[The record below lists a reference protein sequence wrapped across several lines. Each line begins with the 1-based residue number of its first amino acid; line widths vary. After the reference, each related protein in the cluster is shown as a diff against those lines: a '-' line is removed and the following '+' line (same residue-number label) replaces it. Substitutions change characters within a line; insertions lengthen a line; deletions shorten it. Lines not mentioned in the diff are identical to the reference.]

1 MGFSTTTTNITIT
14 IFKVFVVIQRK
25 FVIIV
30 NIVCVQASSVS
41 CGRPMCNRKDVSAEF
56 LVVFI
61 ADVVII
67 VIVVIIAIIVII
79 VVIPI
84 KFIRMLSSVTS
95 GLSIR
100 GDG

>member
-1 MGFSTTTTNITIT
+1 M
-14 IFKVFVVIQRK
+14 
-25 FVIIV
+25 IIV
-30 NIVCVQASSVS
+30 NIFCVQASSVS
-41 CGRPMCNRKDVSAEF
+41 CGRPVCNRKDVSAEF

-67 VIVVIIAIIVII
+67 VIVVII

>member
-1 MGFSTTTTNITIT
+1 M
-14 IFKVFVVIQRK
+14 
-25 FVIIV
+25 IIV
-30 NIVCVQASSVS
+30 NIGCVQASSVS

-67 VIVVIIAIIVII
+67 VIIVII

>member
-1 MGFSTTTTNITIT
+1 M
-14 IFKVFVVIQRK
+14 
-25 FVIIV
+25 IIV
-30 NIVCVQASSVS
+30 NIFCVQASSVS
-41 CGRPMCNRKDVSAEF
+41 SGRPVCNRKDVSAEF

-84 KFIRMLSSVTS
+84 KFIRMLSRVTS

>member
-1 MGFSTTTTNITIT
+1 MGFSTTTINITIT

-41 CGRPMCNRKDVSAEF
+41 CGRPMCNRKGVSAEF

-67 VIVVIIAIIVII
+67 VIIVIIAIIVII

-95 GLSIR
+95 GSSIR

>member
-30 NIVCVQASSVS
+30 NIGCVQASSVS

-56 LVVFI
+56 LVVFN

-67 VIVVIIAIIVII
+67 VIIVVIAIIVII

-95 GLSIR
+95 GLIIR

>member
-1 MGFSTTTTNITIT
+1 MGFSTTTTNITI
-14 IFKVFVVIQRK
+14 IKVFVVIQRK

-79 VVIPI
+79 IILIPI
-84 KFIRMLSSVTS
+84 IFIRMLSSVTS
-95 GLSIR
+95 GLIIR

>member
-67 VIVVIIAIIVII
+67 VIIVIIAIIAII

>member
-1 MGFSTTTTNITIT
+1 M
-14 IFKVFVVIQRK
+14 
-25 FVIIV
+25 IIV
-30 NIVCVQASSVS
+30 NIGCVQASSVS
-41 CGRPMCNRKDVSAEF
+41 CGRPVCNRKDVSAEF

-79 VVIPI
+79 IILIPI
-84 KFIRMLSSVTS
+84 IFIRMLSSVTS
-95 GLSIR
+95 GLIIR

>member
-1 MGFSTTTTNITIT
+1 M
-14 IFKVFVVIQRK
+14 
-25 FVIIV
+25 IIV
-30 NIVCVQASSVS
+30 NIFCVQASSVS
-41 CGRPMCNRKDVSAEF
+41 CGRPVCNRKDVSAEF

-67 VIVVIIAIIVII
+67 VIIVII

>member
-1 MGFSTTTTNITIT
+1 MGFSTTTTNITII

-30 NIVCVQASSVS
+30 NIVCTQASSVS

-61 ADVVII
+61 AS
-67 VIVVIIAIIVII
+67 IVII
-79 VVIPI
+79 VMVVIPI
-84 KFIRMLSSVTS
+84 IFIRMLSSVTS
-95 GLSIR
+95 GLIIR

>member
-1 MGFSTTTTNITIT
+1 MIIFNI
-14 IFKVFVVIQRK
+14 F
-25 FVIIV
+25 
-30 NIVCVQASSVS
+30 CVQASSVS
-41 CGRPMCNRKDVSAEF
+41 CGRPVCNRKDVSAEF

-67 VIVVIIAIIVII
+67 VIVVIIAIIVIV

>member
-1 MGFSTTTTNITIT
+1 
-14 IFKVFVVIQRK
+14 
-25 FVIIV
+25 
-30 NIVCVQASSVS
+30 
-41 CGRPMCNRKDVSAEF
+41 MCNRKDVSAEF

-67 VIVVIIAIIVII
+67 VIIVII

>member
-1 MGFSTTTTNITIT
+1 M
-14 IFKVFVVIQRK
+14 
-25 FVIIV
+25 IIV
-30 NIVCVQASSVS
+30 NIFCVQASSVS
-41 CGRPMCNRKDVSAEF
+41 CGRPVCNRKEVSAEF

-67 VIVVIIAIIVII
+67 VIIVII